1 MRTPQRI
8 LTRVAILI
16 AALATFSPLAS
27 AYYYWVFFPSN
38 TGPYTP
44 LMARYDL
51 NALKDGTVQ
60 FFISNQGPGPLM
72 PGDNTIAMYSQI
84 QQAAAVWN
92 GVGSSSLRL
101 RFGGIATV
109 GLPQNTPGIDVV
121 FDDDMPPG
129 LLAQTKLTFPSDLG
143 FLGAKGTALVPIL
156 RARVQLRRD
165 LTAAGYAQTG
175 YSDTFFTTLVHEFG
189 HALGLQHTLTSG
201 VMSTALTR
209 ATSKG
214 APLAADDIAGISL
227 LYPARGYRAAT
238 GSITGQ
244 VTRSGAGVNLASVV
258 ALSTKGVVVSGM
270 SNPDGSYRIDGV
282 PPGQYYVYAHPLP
295 PATLGQT
302 QADGIVAP
310 ADPQNDDF
318 SANIGFG
325 TQFFPG
331 TRDWTQATLLGVAAG
346 NSVDNVNFAVTARTG
361 PAVSGME
368 TYGYQDGIPI
378 AAPPLP
384 TTTRNSVVFYATG
397 TTVNNQTAI
406 APGLGVSV
414 IGNAAAI
421 ESGSLLYYTQGFL
434 RMVVDTANVTENLP
448 AALAATVN
456 DDLYVLPAAFTVVP
470 HAPPSITS
478 VSSTTA
484 LGQVMTWVEGSNLS
498 AGTRILF
505 DGIPASVSSVSSD
518 GTSASIAEP
527 PALSGYLATVEAVNA
542 DGQTSLQALGSA
554 APAVYSYPLR
564 DAVTIASTPG
574 ALIAGTDVMLAISG
588 VNTHFDQE
596 RTVAGFGSSDIAVR
610 RAWVVNPQLLLLNVS
625 VDAAARVDVTSLT
638 VSTGLEIVTLPG
650 VVQITPA
657 DPTQVSLRVP
667 WINAATGLAG
677 VPAGGTALVNT
688 SGLPV
693 TLDGWTLTIGGE
705 PAAFTAGENGRL
717 TARIPADLA
726 AGPQVVQLLA
736 PGNPPAL
743 VVPPVLL
750 QLDAPPP
757 VIQSATDGLAPDGT
771 AVPVSAAAPAK
782 PGDTVVL
789 TVSGLSAPTGVLP
802 PASAVWINIG
812 GATYAATTVTAVP
825 QDPQAAPLDLALV
838 RFTVPA
844 NLTLDLTVQPP
855 TVAVMV
861 GTGTR
866 LSAGYLLDMAPP
878 PPPAQ

>member
-1 MRTPQRI
+1 MRTAQRI
-8 LTRVAILI
+8 LARTALLLV
-16 AALATFSPLAS
+16 ALATFSSMAS

-38 TGPYTP
+38 SGPYTP
-44 LMARYDL
+44 LIARYDL
-51 NALKDGTVQ
+51 NALRDSTVQ
-60 FFISNQGPGPLM
+60 FFISDQGPGPLL
-72 PGDNTIAMYSQI
+72 PGDSTIAIYSEI

-92 GVGSSSLRL
+92 GVASSALRL

-143 FLGAKGTALVPIL
+143 FLAAKETASVPIL

-165 LTAAGYAQTG
+165 LTAAGYAQSG
-175 YSDTFFTTLVHEFG
+175 YSDTFFTTVVHEFG

-209 ATSKG
+209 ATTKG

-227 LYPARGYRAAT
+227 LYPARGYLAAT

-244 VTRSGAGVNLASVV
+244 VTLSGAGVNLASVV
-258 ALSTKGVVVSGM
+258 ALSTKGRAISGM
-270 SNPDGSYRIDGV
+270 SNPDGTYRIDGV

-295 PATLGQT
+295 PAAAGQS
-302 QADGIVAP
+302 QAAGIVPP

-325 TQFFPG
+325 TRFFPD
-331 TRDWTQATLLGVAAG
+331 TRDWTQATLLDVAAG
-346 NSVDNVNFAVTARTG
+346 ARVDNVNFAVTARNG
-361 PAVSGME
+361 PAISGME
-368 TYGYQDGIPI
+368 TYGYQNGVPI

-384 TTTRNSVVFYATG
+384 TAQRNSVVFYATG
-397 TTVNNQTAI
+397 TTVDDQTAI

-421 ESGSLLYYTQGFL
+421 ESGSLQYYTQGFL
-434 RMVVDTANVTENLP
+434 RMVVDTGNVTENLP
-448 AALAATVN
+448 VALAATVD
-456 DDLYVLPAAFTVVP
+456 DDLYVLPSAFTVVP
-470 HAPPSITS
+470 GAPPYVTG
-478 VSSTTA
+478 VTTATA
-484 LGQVMTWVEGSNLS
+484 LGQVTTWVEGSNLS
-498 AGTRILF
+498 ASTRILF

-518 GTSASIAEP
+518 GASLLISEP
-527 PALSGYLATVEAVNA
+527 PALSGYVATVEAVNA

-554 APAVYSYPLR
+554 APAVYVYPLR
-564 DAVTIASTPG
+564 DAVTIASTPSTV
-574 ALIAGTDVMLAISG
+574 IAGTDVMLAISG
-588 VNTHFDQE
+588 LNTHFDQE

-625 VDAAARVDVTSLT
+625 VNAGARVDVTSLT

-650 VVQITPA
+650 AVQITAA
-657 DPTQVSLRVP
+657 DPGQVSLRVP
-667 WINAATGLAG
+667 GINAATGLAG
-677 VPAGGTALVNT
+677 VPAGGTALVLT
-688 SGLPV
+688 SGLPAV
-693 TLDGWTLTIGGE
+693 LDGWTLTVGGE
-705 PAAFTAGENGRL
+705 PAAFTADGNGRL
-717 TARIPADLA
+717 TAQIPAGLPV
-726 AGPQVVQLLA
+726 GPQVVQLLS

-757 VIQSATDGLAPDGT
+757 VIQSATSGFAADGT
-771 AVPVSAAAPAK
+771 AAPVTAAAPAR
-782 PGDTVVL
+782 PGETVFL
-789 TVSGLSAPTGVLP
+789 TVSGLSAPSGVLP

-812 GATYAATTVTAVP
+812 GAAYAARTVTAVP
-825 QDPQAAPLDLALV
+825 QDPKAVPADLALV
-838 RFTVPA
+838 AFIVPA
-844 NLTLDLTVQPP
+844 NLAPDLMVQPP
-855 TVAVMV
+855 TVPVMV
-861 GTGTR
+861 GIGTR
-866 LSAGYLLDMAPP
+866 LSAGYLLYVPTP